1 MEEDARPTPFLG
13 DTLSLPV
20 VDAGAATLPH
30 SINLLDDSE
39 NGAPESFD
47 TMTFAVHRRDDVAD
61 VADDDDDGE
70 NMTSSLIFDPS
81 STAQST
87 SGVSTAS
94 LPGSLRLTPR
104 EKLSQLTAEVLRR
117 RSVVSDAERVSEC
130 TGMAETPTLSLE
142 GRDCA
147 SLCETAEA
155 IIGDW
160 EALSQRLDELAAAL
174 RNHALSDFLT
184 FSLQGMKAWKAK
196 EGSAATLLGF
206 LRTQRRALASAIHN
220 RFFMGV
226 AAPQDRLTVL
236 DEVGFAFFFP
246 RAYRIYQFGTL
257 CSEVLTLS
265 HKSHCTTWWFCT
277 VHGSDRVSPR
287 VRAHAAG
294 PLGFRSVEFNA
305 WTSGYCRHCQHAK

>member
-142 GRDCA
+142 GRVCA

-155 IIGDW
+155 IVGDW

-196 EGSAATLLGF
+196 EGSATTLLGF

-236 DEVGFAFFFP
+236 DEVGFAFFFLVRTGSTNLQRSP
-246 RAYRIYQFGTL
+246 YAFSQISLYYM
-257 CSEVLTLS
+257 VV
-265 HKSHCTTWWFCT
+265 CT